1 MENIPLIAVHHFLD
15 SLYTLLLEQKLDY
28 ISVLEKH
35 SGQEGSPILT
45 VNL

>member
-1 MENIPLIAVHHFLD
+1 MENIPLITVLHFPDNLH
-15 SLYTLLLEQKLDY
+15 TLLLEQKLDY